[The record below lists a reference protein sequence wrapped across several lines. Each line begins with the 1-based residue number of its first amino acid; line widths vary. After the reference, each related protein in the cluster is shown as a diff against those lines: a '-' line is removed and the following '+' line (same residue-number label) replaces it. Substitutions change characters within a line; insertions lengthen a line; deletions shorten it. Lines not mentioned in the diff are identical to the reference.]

1 VPTSAC
7 GWNGTEDLLMILW
20 IIFALMTAAAILAVL
35 WPLGRKAAAGRGG
48 NDLAVYQDQLE
59 EIGRDR
65 SAGLI
70 GQAEAEAAR
79 IEVSRRLLAA
89 ADTQVTT
96 TAALPIASA
105 AQSLWRRRAAAIAAL
120 IVLALLPL
128 CFYLRL
134 GSPNVPGQPAF
145 ARVKAVPGDQTIDT
159 LVGQVEAHLAKSPN
173 DGTGWEVIAPVYLR
187 LGRFDDAVMARR
199 KAVTLNGE
207 TATRDADLGE
217 ALVAAANGVVTDEA
231 KHVFE
236 TAVTR
241 DPREA
246 KARYFLGLADE
257 QDGNRTGAAARWRA
271 MLDEAP
277 AGAPWVGFVRAALG
291 RVTGE
296 PVPET
301 AGPSD
306 ADIAATAN
314 MSDEQRVEMIRGM
327 VGRLSD
333 RLHAQGGD
341 VEGWLR
347 LVRAYAVLGDR
358 DKAKDTAA
366 DARHALAEHPDEVKR
381 IDELVKGL
389 GLEG

>member
-1 VPTSAC
+1 V
-7 GWNGTEDLLMILW
+7 
-20 IIFALMTAAAILAVL
+20 
-35 WPLGRKAAAGRGG
+35 
-48 NDLAVYQDQLE
+48 
-59 EIGRDR
+59 
-65 SAGLI
+65 
-70 GQAEAEAAR
+70 
-79 IEVSRRLLAA
+79 
-89 ADTQVTT
+89 
-96 TAALPIASA
+96 
-105 AQSLWRRRAAAIAAL
+105 QSLWRRRAAAIAAL
-120 IVLALLPL
+120 IVLMLLPL
-128 CFYLRL
+128 CFYLVL

-145 ARVKAVPGDQTIDT
+145 ARARAAPGDQSIDA

-173 DGTGWEVIAPVYLR
+173 DGAGWEVIAPVYLR
-187 LGRFDDAVMARR
+187 LGRFDDAVTARR
-199 KAVTLNGE
+199 KALALNGE
-207 TATRDADLGE
+207 SATRDADLGE

-241 DPREA
+241 DPHEP

-291 RVTGE
+291 RVTGQ
-296 PVPET
+296 PVPE
-301 AGPSD
+301 ASGPSD

-358 DKAKDTAA
+358 DKAKDAAA
-366 DARHALAEHPDEVKR
+366 DARHALVDHPDDIKR
-381 IDELVKGL
+381 VDELVKGL

>member
-1 VPTSAC
+1 
-7 GWNGTEDLLMILW
+7 
-20 IIFALMTAAAILAVL
+20 
-35 WPLGRKAAAGRGG
+35 
-48 NDLAVYQDQLE
+48 
-59 EIGRDR
+59 
-65 SAGLI
+65 
-70 GQAEAEAAR
+70 
-79 IEVSRRLLAA
+79 
-89 ADTQVTT
+89 
-96 TAALPIASA
+96 
-105 AQSLWRRRAAAIAAL
+105 
-120 IVLALLPL
+120 VLALLPL
-128 CFYLRL
+128 CFYLAL

-145 ARVKAVPGDQTIDT
+145 ARAKAVPGDQSIDA

-187 LGRFDDAVMARR
+187 LGRFDDAVTARR
-199 KAVTLNGE
+199 KALALNGE

-231 KHVFE
+231 KHDFE
-236 TAVTR
+236 TAVKG
-241 DPREA
+241 DPHEA

-271 MLDEAP
+271 MLEEAP

-291 RVTGE
+291 RVTGA
-296 PVPET
+296 PVPEA

-358 DKAKDTAA
+358 DKAKDAAA
-366 DARHALAEHPDEVKR
+366 DARHALVDHPDEVKR

>member
-1 VPTSAC
+1 
-7 GWNGTEDLLMILW
+7 MILW

-35 WPLGRKAAAGRGG
+35 WPLVGKAAAIGG
-48 NDLAVYQDQLE
+48 GDDVAVYQDQLE

-79 IEVSRRLLAA
+79 VEVSRRLLAA
-89 ADTQVTT
+89 ADTQA
-96 TAALPIASA
+96 TAQPTASA
-105 AQSLWRRRAAAIAAL
+105 TQSKGRRRVAAVAAL
-120 IVLALLPL
+120 IVLALLPVG
-128 CFYLRL
+128 FYVVL
-134 GSPNVPGQPAF
+134 GSPDVPGQPAF
-145 ARVKAVPGDQTIDT
+145 ARVKAAPGNPSIDA

-173 DGTGWEVIAPVYLR
+173 DGAGWEVIAPVYLR
-187 LGRFDDAVMARR
+187 LGRFDDAVTARR
-199 KAVTLNGE
+199 RSLALNGE

-217 ALVAAANGVVTDEA
+217 ALVAAANGVVTDDA
-231 KHVFE
+231 KRVFE
-236 TAVTR
+236 TAVAR
-241 DPREA
+241 DPHEA

-257 QDGNRTGAAARWRA
+257 QDGNRAGAAARWRA
-271 MLDEAP
+271 MIEEAP
-277 AGAPWVGFVRAALG
+277 DGAPWVGFVRAALG

-296 PVPET
+296 PVPQ
-301 AGPSD
+301 AQGPSD
-306 ADIAATAN
+306 ADVSAAAN

-341 VEGWLR
+341 IEGWLR

-358 DKAKDTAA
+358 DKAKDAAA
-366 DARHALAEHPDEVKR
+366 DARHALADHPDEVKR
-381 IDELVKGL
+381 IDDLVKGL